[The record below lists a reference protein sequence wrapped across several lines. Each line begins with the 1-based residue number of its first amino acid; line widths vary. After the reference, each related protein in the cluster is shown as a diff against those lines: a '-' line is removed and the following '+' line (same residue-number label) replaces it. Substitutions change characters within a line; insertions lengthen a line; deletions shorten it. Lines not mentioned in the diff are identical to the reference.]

1 MNIYISYF
9 QLVFPRV
16 GANKHCENY
25 LCVILPIQ
33 VFLGV
38 DLSVSYISSSFVV
51 NDIQI
56 VFFLSVVRHSR
67 AIVAKPTVFV
77 IPVYFSLHA
86 FFPRAIRARIPKWI
100 VKI

>member
-25 LCVILPIQ
+25 LCVILPIP

-38 DLSVSYISSSFVV
+38 DLSVSYISSFVV
-51 NDIQI
+51 SI
-56 VFFLSVVRHSR
+56 L
-67 AIVAKPTVFV
+67 FV
-77 IPVYFSLHA
+77 SSTA
-86 FFPRAIRARIPKWI
+86 
-100 VKI
+100 